1 MTLTIFSNQADIWSL
16 GVCLFAMLCGYLPF
30 EDPDTGALYKKILA
44 GTYKVASF
52 VSSEAQDLIAAM
64 LTTDPSRRIGAGA
77 ICEHPWFVNRCA
89 APLPPG
95 PPLTLQPEKLGAVME
110 VVVDESPLAEIEAF
124 GFSRDYCV
132 ECLRAR
138 KRNHITPT

>member
-1 MTLTIFSNQADIWSL
+1 M
-16 GVCLFAMLCGYLPF
+16 
-30 EDPDTGALYKKILA
+30 
-44 GTYKVASF
+44 
-52 VSSEAQDLIAAM
+52 SSEAQDLIAAM